1 MGVSGVGK
9 STVARELAEQLGLDH
24 ADGDDF
30 HEPASITSMA
40 AGTPLT
46 DEGRMTW
53 LRAVGSWLARHEA
66 AGGVISCSAL
76 KRVYRDLLV
85 AAAPRTT
92 FLHLTADHALVTSR
106 MRGRNHFMP
115 PSLLDSQER
124 ILEPLQD
131 DEPGWTVDADQ
142 RPAVIVAEFVKLAAL
157 APHT

>member
-9 STVARELAEQLGLDH
+9 STVARELADLLGLDH

-30 HEPASITSMA
+30 HEPASITAMA

-53 LRAVGSWLARHEA
+53 LQEIGSWLATHEA
-66 AGGVISCSAL
+66 VGGVISCSAL
-76 KRVYRDLLV
+76 KRIYRDLLV

-92 FLHLTADHALVTSR
+92 FLHLTADHALVRAR
-106 MRGRNHFMP
+106 MQGRHHFMP

-131 DEPGWTVDADQ
+131 DEPGWTIAADQ
-142 RPAVIVAEFVKLAAL
+142 PPAVIVAEFVELAGL
-157 APHT
+157 SSHT